1 MLAPRWL
8 MQSHSIRET
17 EGTYFQ
23 VWPFTLAEW
32 IEAEEIF
39 LGSGQHVTLRNIES
53 QSGLGWKGP

>member
-1 MLAPRWL
+1 